1 MLYACICI
9 IWLSSEILLNRI
21 LRAKQEDK
29 QQSDRKSLMIIWV
42 TAMIAMPVAQFI
54 SNKYPSPISSY
65 AGISYIG
72 MGMII
77 AGMIFRFI
85 AVYTLGRYFT
95 VNVTIR
101 TDHKIVKEGMYKY
114 LRHPSYLGSLFSFFG
129 NGIAL
134 NNWFGLL
141 ICFVPVLLAFMYRM
155 KVEEELLSANFGQ
168 QYIDYKKQTWRLI
181 PFVY

>member
-1 MLYACICI
+1 MLYAVICV
-9 IWLSSEILLNRI
+9 IWLASEILLNRI
-21 LRAKQEDK
+21 LRAGKEDK
-29 QQSDRKSLMIIWV
+29 QKSDRQSLMIIWI
-42 TAMIAMPVAQFI
+42 TIMIAMPTAQFVSAMYRIPI
-54 SNKYPSPISSY
+54 SNY

-101 TDHKIVKEGMYKY
+101 AEHKIVKDGLYKY

-129 NGIAL
+129 NGLAL
-134 NNWFGLL
+134 NNRIGLL

-155 KVEEELLSANFGQ
+155 KVEEELLTANFGQ
-168 QYIDYKKQTWRLI
+168 QYVDYKKQTWRLL